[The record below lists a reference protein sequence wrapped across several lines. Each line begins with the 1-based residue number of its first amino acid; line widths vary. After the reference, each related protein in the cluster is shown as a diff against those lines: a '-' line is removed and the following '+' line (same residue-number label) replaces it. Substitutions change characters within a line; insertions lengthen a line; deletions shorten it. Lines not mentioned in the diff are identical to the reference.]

1 MGDAMKRFIEQ
12 KLIAWKQAD
21 SRKPLIVRGARQVG
35 KTFSILQFGKNYFQG
50 KVHVID
56 LEKRLDIHPVF
67 EKNLDVKRIIAELEL
82 ILDTAITPG
91 EDLLFFDE
99 IQSCPRALMA
109 LRYFYEDLPELHV
122 IAAGSLLEFALKEI
136 SFPVGR
142 IQFLEMYPLTFSEF
156 LLALGK
162 ERLLKALSESDK
174 NISETAHQLLL
185 QNIKDYFLV
194 GGMPEAVR
202 VFSETQNYRRVFEI
216 QEQLVETFRQDFAK
230 YAPFTDKRCLNAVLL
245 NSARMVG
252 QRAKYNRLAEGFSNP
267 TIKKAFDLLRMARI
281 VHKVPAASPAGLPLG
296 ASANERKFKIV
307 FLDIGL
313 MQFLNGVKIYR
324 EFGKEDLLSIY
335 NGALAEQFVGQEL
348 IACKKGALYFWARE
362 AKSSTAEVDYL
373 TVARGDICPIE
384 VKSGKAGRLKSL
396 HLLLQEYPNVP
407 KGYVVSSQPPAELP
421 EQKLKFIPLYE
432 VEKYFGED

>member
-1 MGDAMKRFIEQ
+1 MKRFVEQ
-12 KLIAWKQAD
+12 KLIAWKQ
-21 SRKPLIVRGARQVG
+21 SKYRKPLIVRGARQVG
-35 KTFSILQFGKNYFQG
+35 KTFSVLQFGKTHFQG

-56 LEKRLDIHPVF
+56 LEKRLDIHTIF

-82 ILDTAITPG
+82 ILDTSITPG
-91 EDLLFFDE
+91 QDLLFFDE

-122 IAAGSLLEFALKEI
+122 IAAGSLLEFALKDI
-136 SFPVGR
+136 SLPVGR
-142 IQFLEMYPLTFSEF
+142 IQFLEMFPLTFSEF
-156 LLALGK
+156 LLAMGR
-162 ERLLKALSESDK
+162 ERLFEVLSHSEA
-174 NISETAHQLLL
+174 NISETVHQLIL
-185 QNIKDYFLV
+185 QNLKDYFLV
-194 GGMPEAVR
+194 GGMPEAVHL
-202 VFSETQNYRRVFEI
+202 FSETKNYRLVFEI
-216 QEQLVETFRQDFAK
+216 QEQLIETFRQDFAK

-245 NSARMVG
+245 NAARMVG

-313 MQFLNGVKIYR
+313 MQFLNGIQIYQ
-324 EFGKEDLLSIY
+324 EFSKGDLLSIY
-335 NGALAEQFVGQEL
+335 NGVLAEQFVGQEL
-348 IACKKGALYFWARE
+348 IACKKGELYFWARE

-373 TVARGDICPIE
+373 TVAHGHICPIE

-396 HLLLQEYPNVP
+396 HLLLKEFPDVP
-407 KGYVVSSQPPAELP
+407 MGYVLSSQPTAELP
-421 EQKLKFIPLYE
+421 EQKLKFIPLYQ
-432 VEKYFGED
+432 VENYFCEDF